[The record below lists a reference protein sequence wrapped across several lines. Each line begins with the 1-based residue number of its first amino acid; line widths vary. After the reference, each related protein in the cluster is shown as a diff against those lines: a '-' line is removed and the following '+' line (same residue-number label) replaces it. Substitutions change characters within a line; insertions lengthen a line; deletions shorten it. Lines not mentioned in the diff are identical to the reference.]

1 MNLGEAIDHLGLTE
15 SVPGLSG
22 CVSRAEDFR
31 ERMRTAL
38 SASGVEAAMDVVAF
52 GSLARREYTA
62 ASDVDYL
69 VLVADMPDDPAAP
82 RELRQR
88 VEDCLAEEAS
98 ADGASKAVGA
108 TGLFGRATGIFDIV
122 NQVGL
127 EGDTNFTHTIRMEIL
142 QESVSL
148 LDQELHSQILGRTL
162 RRYISLFAVPQERPP
177 RFLLNDMLRYWRQI
191 TVDAQAKAPIAGED
205 GKAVLR
211 YLKLGTS
218 RKNLIAS
225 SILPL
230 IAPRDTSVPWEEY
243 LSEIYAEPPLA
254 RLATVTNGAPEAV
267 VDEVRTVFTTI
278 DLLVQRTDSAE
289 KRERFKK
296 IPRAKRR
303 EDEGYIEL
311 KSAADKLQLAVE
323 HIFTEWTEVADNT
336 RRYLLL

>member
-1 MNLGEAIDHLGLTE
+1 MNLAEAINYLELGDA
-15 SVPGLSG
+15 VPGLSG
-22 CVSRAEDFR
+22 AVGRSEELID
-31 ERMRTAL
+31 RMRTAL
-38 SASGVEAAMDVVAF
+38 SASGVETAMDVVAF
-52 GSLARREYTA
+52 GSLARREYTP

-88 VEDCLAEEAS
+88 VEAELAKEAN
-98 ADGASKAVGA
+98 ADGASKAPGA

-148 LDQELHSQILGRTL
+148 LDEELHSQILDRTL
-162 RRYISLFAVPQERPP
+162 RRYITLFDVPKERPP

-191 TVDAQAKAPIAGED
+191 TVDAQAKAPIDGKD

-211 YLKLGTS
+211 YLKLATS

-230 IAPRDTSVPWEEY
+230 IAPRDISIPWEQY
-243 LSEIYAEPPLA
+243 LKEIYAVPPLA
-254 RLATVTNGAPEAV
+254 RLATVTQNAPDEV
-267 VDEVRTVFTTI
+267 VDAVRTIFLTI
-278 DLLVQRTDSAE
+278 DLLVQRTDSAD
-289 KRERFKK
+289 KRDRFKE
-296 IPRAKRR
+296 IPWDKRK
-303 EDEGYIEL
+303 EDGGYIEL
-311 KSAADKLQLAVE
+311 KAAADQLQLAFE
-323 HIFTEWTEVADNT
+323 RIFMDWPEVADNT